1 MLNGF
6 LLTRQ
11 WRDTPEGISLE
22 FWWATDQGPVC
33 TQVTQQETVFFVKRK
48 DAVKIQTII
57 STFAGVR
64 MAEVSLKNFRNQSIN
79 AVYCKQQRIAR
90 DLQVQFQAALIAFWE
105 SDIKPHERYL
115 MERFINACVKL
126 PIQAVPSNRLLLNP
140 VFSPGLKSEADWRP
154 ILRCLS
160 IDIETTMDA
169 KNLLSIA
176 VYSENL
182 QQVFMIGNLKDA
194 GCQNGMTEE
203 SNYRQP
209 RRGSSDLDDI
219 QNNQYQIDYYRD
231 EKSCLFAFL
240 DFIRAYDPDVLIGW
254 NLIQFDLWVLH
265 QLADKNAIAFR
276 IGRGQE
282 NWHWRQE
289 DGESGRRFVIIPG
302 RIALDGIELLKAANT
317 RFDSFSL
324 QNVAK
329 ELLGKGKLLSS
340 NQRGDD
346 IQYLFEHDKEALA
359 AYNLRDTELAWEIF
373 QQEKL
378 LSFAMERSQLTGLLM
393 DRIGGSVAA
402 FEYAY
407 LPKLHRAG
415 YVAPN
420 LGELESD
427 IISPGGYVMNS
438 RPGIYDNV
446 LVLDF
451 KSLYPSIMRSFLID
465 PCAFWL
471 AQHNKLSDEKMVAG
485 FNGAFFAREGH
496 ILPSIIEQLSIA
508 RDQAKKDK
516 NAPLSHAIKIIMNSF
531 YGVLGSTGCRFFDPR
546 VCSSITLRGHE
557 IIQASRD
564 WIEQQGYAVVYG
576 DTDSLFVWLENNC
589 QGKNPKDI
597 EQCQKIGQRLAKELN
612 QWWTKKL
619 KDDYQLKS
627 TLEIQFETHYHRFL
641 MPTIRGSDLGT
652 KKRYAGLVHTL
663 EGEEIIF
670 KGLESAR
677 SDWTPLAKQFQL
689 ELYRRIFAGENHVE
703 FIRQTAADLLQGKR
717 DADLIYRKRLRQKLA
732 DYQKNI
738 PPHVQAAKKYQQK
751 TGQVLRRGEWIE
763 YFITLNGPEVVE
775 VHESPVHDS
784 PVHES
789 PAHKS
794 PLDYEHYLQKQ
805 LMPVADSIL
814 YFLQESM
821 QAILETQLTLF
832 E

>member
-1 MLNGF
+1 MLPGF

-11 WRDTPEGISLE
+11 WRDTPDGILLE
-22 FWWATDQGPVC
+22 FWWATDRGAVC
-33 TQVTQQETVFFVKRK
+33 TSITQQESVFFVKRK
-48 DAVKIQTII
+48 DAVKIQKII
-57 STFAGVR
+57 SAFASVR
-64 MAEVSLKNFRNQSIN
+64 IAEVSLKNFMNQAVN
-79 AVYCKQQRIAR
+79 AIYCKQQRLSR
-90 DLQVQFQAALIAFWE
+90 ELQIAFESESIAYWE
-105 SDIKPHERYL
+105 ADIKPHERYL
-115 MERFINACVKL
+115 MERFINASVQL
-126 PIQAVPSNRLLLNP
+126 PIDLIPANRQLLNP
-140 VFSPGLKSEADWRP
+140 ALLPATKSLLHWRP
-154 ILRCLS
+154 DLRCVS

-169 KNLLSIA
+169 KQLFSIA
-176 VYSENL
+176 VYADNL
-182 QQVFMIGNLKDA
+182 QQIFMIGDKPSNSDVDDA
-194 GCQNGMTEE
+194 
-203 SNYRQP
+203 
-209 RRGSSDLDDI
+209 
-219 QNNQYQIDYYRD
+219 QYPIDYCVD
-231 EKSCLFAFL
+231 EKSCLLAFM
-240 DFIRAYDPDVLIGW
+240 DFIRDYDPDVFIGW
-254 NLIQFDLWVLH
+254 NLIQFDLWVIE
-265 QLADKNAIAFR
+265 QLAQKNGLNFR

-289 DGESGRRFVIIPG
+289 EGESGRRFVIIPG
-302 RIALDGIELLKAANT
+302 RVALDGIELLKAANT

-324 QNVAK
+324 QNVAQQ
-329 ELLGKGKLLSS
+329 LLGKGKLLSS

-346 IQYLFEHDKEALA
+346 IQYLFEHDKQALA
-359 AYNLRDTELAWEIF
+359 EYNLRDTQLVWEIF

-402 FEYAY
+402 VEYAY

-420 LGELESD
+420 LGEFESD
-427 IISPGGYVMNS
+427 VISPGGYVMNS

-471 AQHNKLSDEKMVAG
+471 AQHNKLPNDKVVQG
-485 FNGAFFAREGH
+485 FNGAFFARQGH
-496 ILPSIIEQLSIA
+496 ILPSIIEQLSAA
-508 RDQAKKDK
+508 RDQAKQDK

-557 IIQASRD
+557 IIQVSRD
-564 WIEQQGYAVVYG
+564 WIEQQGYAVIYG

-589 QGKNPKDI
+589 QGKKPKTP
-597 EQCQKIGQRLAKELN
+597 EQCYKIGQRLAKELN
-612 QWWTKKL
+612 HWWTQKLL
-619 KDDYQLKS
+619 KDFQLTS
-627 TLEIQFETHYHRFL
+627 ALEIQFETHYHRFL

-652 KKRYAGLVHTL
+652 KKRYAGLIHTS

-689 ELYRRIFAGENHVE
+689 ALYQRIFAGENHVE
-703 FIRQTAADLLQGKR
+703 FIRQVAADLLSGQR
-717 DADLIYRKRLRQKLA
+717 DADLIYRKRLRQSLA

-751 TGQVLRRGEWIE
+751 TGVLLRRGDWIE
-763 YFITLNGPEVVE
+763 YVITLNGPEAIE
-775 VHESPVHDS
+775 CRE
-784 PVHES
+784 
-789 PAHKS
+789 S
-794 PLDYEHYLQKQ
+794 PLDYEHYLTKQ

-821 QAILETQLTLF
+821 QTILETQLTLF

>member
-1 MLNGF
+1 MLPGF

-11 WRDTPEGISLE
+11 WRDTPEGVSLE
-22 FWWATDQGPVC
+22 FWWATDQGAIC
-33 TQVTQQETVFFVKRK
+33 TLVTQQETVFFVRRK
-48 DAVKIQTII
+48 DTPKIQKII
-57 STFAGVR
+57 TSFSYVR
-64 MAEVSLKNFRNQSIN
+64 TAEVVLKNFHNQPVN
-79 AVYCKQQRIAR
+79 AVYCKQQRTAR
-90 DLQVQFQAALIAFWE
+90 DLQQALEGESIPFWE

-115 MERFINACVKL
+115 MERFIHAGVQL
-126 PIQAVPSNRLLLNP
+126 PVESKPQQPLVNP
-140 VFSPGLKSEADWRP
+140 ALSPLAKNLHWRP
-154 ILRCLS
+154 RLRCLS
-160 IDIETTMDA
+160 VDIETTMDA
-169 KNLLSIA
+169 KHLFSIA
-176 VYSENL
+176 VYGEDV
-182 QQVFMIGNLKDA
+182 QKVFMLGEQASTELIIFFGN
-194 GCQNGMTEE
+194 
-203 SNYRQP
+203 
-209 RRGSSDLDDI
+209 
-219 QNNQYQIDYYRD
+219 
-231 EKSCLFAFL
+231 EKSCLLAFL
-240 DFIRAYDPDVLIGW
+240 KFVQEYDPDVLIGW
-254 NLIQFDLWVLH
+254 NLVQFDLWVLE
-265 QLADKNAIAFR
+265 QLAQKHALQFR
-276 IGRGQE
+276 IGRAQE

-289 DGESGRRFVIIPG
+289 EGDSGRRFVIIPG
-302 RIALDGIELLKAANT
+302 RVALDGIELLKAANT

-324 QNVAK
+324 QNVAE

-340 NQRGDD
+340 SHRGDD
-346 IQYLFEHDKEALA
+346 IQYLFENDKQALA
-359 AYNLRDTELAWEIF
+359 DYNLRDTELVWEIF

-415 YVAPN
+415 YIAPN
-420 LGELESD
+420 LGEMDSD
-427 IISPGGYVMNS
+427 VISPGGYVMNS

-471 AQHNKLSDEKMVAG
+471 AQHNKLPDEKIVPG

-496 ILPSIIEQLSIA
+496 ILPSIIEQLSTA

-557 IIQASRD
+557 IIQTSRE
-564 WIEQQGYAVVYG
+564 WIEQQGYAVIYG

-589 QGKNPKDI
+589 VGRKEKSA
-597 EQCQKIGQRLAKELN
+597 EQCQKIGQRLTKELN

-619 KDDYQLKS
+619 LDEHKLKS
-627 TLEIQFETHYHRFL
+627 ALEIQFETHYHKFL

-652 KKRYAGLVHTL
+652 KKRYAGLIHTL
-663 EGEEIIF
+663 DGEEIIF

-677 SDWTPLAKQFQL
+677 SDWTNLAKQFQL
-689 ELYRRIFAGENHVE
+689 ALYQRIFAGDDHVG
-703 FIRQTAADLLQGKR
+703 FIRQTAADLFQGKY
-717 DADLIYRKRLRQKLA
+717 DADLIYRKRLRQKLV

-751 TGQVLRRGEWIE
+751 TGKELRRGEWIE
-763 YFITLNGPEVVE
+763 YVITTSGPEAIACQE
-775 VHESPVHDS
+775 
-784 PVHES
+784 
-789 PAHKS
+789 S
-794 PLDYEHYLQKQ
+794 PLDYEHYLNKQ

-814 YFLQESM
+814 YFLKQSM
-821 QAILETQLTLF
+821 HEILESQLSLF
-832 E
+832 N

>member
-1 MLNGF
+1 
-6 LLTRQ
+6 
-11 WRDTPEGISLE
+11 
-22 FWWATDQGPVC
+22 
-33 TQVTQQETVFFVKRK
+33 
-48 DAVKIQTII
+48 
-57 STFAGVR
+57 
-64 MAEVSLKNFRNQSIN
+64 
-79 AVYCKQQRIAR
+79 
-90 DLQVQFQAALIAFWE
+90 
-105 SDIKPHERYL
+105 
-115 MERFINACVKL
+115 
-126 PIQAVPSNRLLLNP
+126 
-140 VFSPGLKSEADWRP
+140 
-154 ILRCLS
+154 
-160 IDIETTMDA
+160 MDA
-169 KNLLSIA
+169 KQLFSIA
-176 VYSENL
+176 VYAENL
-182 QQVFMIGNLKDA
+182 QQVFMVGDKSVAN
-194 GCQNGMTEE
+194 
-203 SNYRQP
+203 SN
-209 RRGSSDLDDI
+209 
-219 QNNQYQIDYYRD
+219 NNISIDYFYN
-231 EKSCLFAFL
+231 EKSCLLAFL
-240 DFIRAYDPDVLIGW
+240 DFVRDYDPDLLIGW
-254 NLIQFDLWVLH
+254 NVIQFDLWVLE
-265 QLADKNAIAFR
+265 QIAQKHAVSFR
-276 IGRGQE
+276 IGRSQE

-289 DGESGRRFVIIPG
+289 EGESGRRFVIIPG

-324 QNVAK
+324 QNVAE

-346 IQYLFEHDKEALA
+346 IQYLFEHDKQALA
-359 AYNLRDTELAWEIF
+359 EYNLRDTELVWDIF

-415 YVAPN
+415 YIAPN
-420 LGELESD
+420 LGEFESD

-471 AQHNKLSDEKMVAG
+471 AQHNKLTDEKIVEG

-496 ILPSIIEQLSIA
+496 ILPSIIEQLSAA

-557 IIQASRD
+557 IIQTSRD
-564 WIEQQGYAVVYG
+564 WIEQQGYAVIYG

-589 QGKNPKDI
+589 QGKKPKNL
-597 EQCQKIGQRLAKELN
+597 EQCQKIGQRLARELN
-612 QWWTKKL
+612 QWWTQKL
-619 KDDYQLKS
+619 QEDYQLKS
-627 TLEIQFETHYHRFL
+627 DLEIQFETHYHRFL

-652 KKRYAGLVHTL
+652 KKRYAGLIHTL
-663 EGEEIIF
+663 DGEEIIF

-689 ELYRRIFAGENHVE
+689 ALYQRIFAGENHVE
-703 FIRQTAADLLQGKR
+703 FIREVATDLLQGKR
-717 DADLIYRKRLRQKLA
+717 DANLIYRKRLRQKLA

-738 PPHVQAAKKYQQK
+738 PPHVQAAKKHQQK
-751 TGQVLRRGEWIE
+751 TGQVLRRGDWIE
-763 YFITLNGPEVVE
+763 YVITLNGPETVE
-775 VHESPVHDS
+775 CQE
-784 PVHES
+784 
-789 PAHKS
+789 S
-794 PLDYEHYLQKQ
+794 PLDYEHYLTKQ

>member
-1 MLNGF
+1 MMFGF

-22 FWWATDQGPVC
+22 FWWATDQGAVC
-33 TQVTQQETVFFVKRK
+33 TQITQQESVFFVKRK
-48 DAVKIQTII
+48 DAVKIQKII
-57 STFAGVR
+57 SAFSSAR
-64 MAEVSLKNFRNQSIN
+64 MAEVALKNFKNHPVN
-79 AVYCKQQRIAR
+79 AIYCKQQRTSRELQIA
-90 DLQVQFQAALIAFWE
+90 LESESIAFWE
-105 SDIKPHERYL
+105 ADIKPHERYL
-115 MERFINACVKL
+115 MERFINASVQI
-126 PIQAVPSNRLLLNP
+126 PIETIPANRQLLNP
-140 VFSPGLKSEADWRP
+140 VLSPIVKTLHWRP
-154 ILRCLS
+154 NLRCLS

-169 KNLLSIA
+169 KQLFSIA
-176 VYSENL
+176 VYAENL
-182 QQVFMIGNLKDA
+182 RRVFMIGDKSRD
-194 GCQNGMTEE
+194 
-203 SNYRQP
+203 
-209 RRGSSDLDDI
+209 SSDFDSTKF
-219 QNNQYQIDYYRD
+219 QIDYYRD
-231 EKSCLFAFL
+231 EKTCLLAFL
-240 DFIRAYDPDVLIGW
+240 DFIRDYDPDILMGW
-254 NLIQFDLWVLH
+254 NVIQFDLWVLE
-265 QLADKNAIAFR
+265 QIAQKHALNFR
-276 IGRGQE
+276 IGRAQE

-289 DGESGRRFVIIPG
+289 EGESGRRFVIIPG

-324 QNVAK
+324 QNVA
-329 ELLGKGKLLSS
+329 EALLGKGKLLSS

-346 IQYLFEHDKEALA
+346 IQYLFEHDKQALA
-359 AYNLRDTELAWEIF
+359 EYNLRDTELVWDIF

-420 LGELESD
+420 LGEFESD
-427 IISPGGYVMNS
+427 VISPGGYVMNS

-471 AQHNKLSDEKMVAG
+471 AQHHKLPDEKIVEG

-496 ILPSIIEQLSIA
+496 ILPSIIEQLSAA

-557 IIQASRD
+557 IIQTSRD
-564 WIEQQGYAVVYG
+564 WIEQQGYAVIYG

-589 QGKNPKDI
+589 QGKKPKNL
-597 EQCQKIGQRLAKELN
+597 EQCQKIGQRLARELN
-612 QWWTKKL
+612 QWWTQKL
-619 KDDYQLKS
+619 QEDYQLKS
-627 TLEIQFETHYHRFL
+627 ALEIQFETHYHRFL

-652 KKRYAGLVHTL
+652 KKRYAGLIHTL
-663 EGEEIIF
+663 DGEEIIF

-689 ELYRRIFAGENHVE
+689 ALYQRIFAGENHVE
-703 FIRQTAADLLQGKR
+703 FIREVAADLLQGKR
-717 DADLIYRKRLRQKLA
+717 DANLIYRKRLRQKLA

-751 TGQVLRRGEWIE
+751 TGQQLRRGDWIE
-763 YFITLNGPEVVE
+763 YVITVNGPEAVE
-775 VHESPVHDS
+775 CRE
-784 PVHES
+784 
-789 PAHKS
+789 S
-794 PLDYEHYLQKQ
+794 PLDYQHYLTKQ

-821 QAILETQLTLF
+821 SSILETQLTLF

>member
-1 MLNGF
+1 MIFHGF

-11 WRDTPEGISLE
+11 WRDTPDGISLE
-22 FWWATDQGPVC
+22 FWWATDQGAVC
-33 TQVTQQETVFFVKRK
+33 THITQQESVFFVKRK
-48 DAVKIQTII
+48 DAVKIQKII
-57 STFAGVR
+57 SASSSVR
-64 MAEVSLKNFRNQSIN
+64 MAEVALKNFKNQPVN

-90 DLQVQFQAALIAFWE
+90 DLQIKFESESVIFWE

-115 MERFINACVKL
+115 MERFINAAVQL
-126 PIQAVPSNRLLLNP
+126 PVETIPANRQLLNP
-140 VFSPGLKSEADWRP
+140 ALSPIPKAVHWRP
-154 ILRCLS
+154 NLRCLS

-169 KNLLSIA
+169 EHLFSIA
-176 VYSENL
+176 VYAENL
-182 QQVFMIGNLKDA
+182 QRVFMIGDKSA
-194 GCQNGMTEE
+194 E
-203 SNYRQP
+203 SHFDNVE
-209 RRGSSDLDDI
+209 
-219 QNNQYQIDYYRD
+219 YQIYYYPD
-231 EKSCLFAFL
+231 EKTCLLAFL
-240 DFIRAYDPDVLIGW
+240 DFIRDYDPDIFMGW
-254 NLIQFDLWVLH
+254 NVIQFDLWVLE
-265 QLADKNAIAFR
+265 QLAQKNALNFC

-289 DGESGRRFVIIPG
+289 EGESGRRFVIIPG

-324 QNVAK
+324 QNVA
-329 ELLGKGKLLSS
+329 EALLGKGKLLSS

-346 IQYLFEHDKEALA
+346 IQYLFEHDKQGLA
-359 AYNLRDTELAWEIF
+359 EYNLRDTELVWDIF
-373 QQEKL
+373 QKEKL

-415 YVAPN
+415 YIAPN
-420 LGELESD
+420 LGEFESD
-427 IISPGGYVMNS
+427 VISPGGYVMNS

-471 AQHNKLSDEKMVAG
+471 AQHNKLPDEKIVEG

-496 ILPSIIEQLSIA
+496 ILPSIIEQLSAA

-564 WIEQQGYAVVYG
+564 WIEQQGYAVIYG

-589 QGKNPKDI
+589 QGKKPKNL
-597 EQCQKIGQRLAKELN
+597 EQCQKIGQRLARELN
-612 QWWTKKL
+612 QWWTQKL
-619 KDDYQLKS
+619 QEDYQLKS
-627 TLEIQFETHYHRFL
+627 ALEIQFETHYHRFL

-652 KKRYAGLVHTL
+652 KKRYAGLIHTL
-663 EGEEIIF
+663 DGEEIIF

-689 ELYRRIFAGENHVE
+689 ALYQRIFAGENHVD
-703 FIRQTAADLLQGKR
+703 FIREVAADLLQGKR

-751 TGQVLRRGEWIE
+751 TGKLLRRGDWIE
-763 YFITLNGPEVVE
+763 YVITLNGPEALE
-775 VHESPVHDS
+775 CRE
-784 PVHES
+784 
-789 PAHKS
+789 S
-794 PLDYEHYLQKQ
+794 PLDYEHYLTKQ